1 MSLSN
6 EEVLGNLTQQLTELE
21 TAISTLTQQL
31 DSAKAQYLKVSGA
44 VDVLKQIEESKE
56 EKVEKETEE

>member
-6 EEVLGNLTQQLTELE
+6 EEVLGNLTKQLTELE

-31 DSAKAQYLKVSGA
+31 DSAKTQYLKVSGA

-56 EKVEKETEE
+56 EVEE

>member
-6 EEVLGNLTQQLTELE
+6 DSVLENLTKQLTELE
-21 TAISTLTQQL
+21 TSISTLTQQL
-31 DSAKAQYLKVSGA
+31 DSARTQYLKVSGA

-56 EKVEKETEE
+56 EVEEETEE